1 MANTSKNKYNAMRED
16 PIATIMRRASTM
28 DHKKLTDKQLDK
40 SFKKAAG
47 IFASM
52 ETLMAAKATA

>member
-1 MANTSKNKYNAMRED
+1 MANSNKQKYNAMRED
-16 PIATIMRRASTM
+16 PIATIMRRANTM
-28 DHKKLTDKQLDK
+28 DHRKLTTQQLDK

-52 ETLMAAKATA
+52 ETLMAAKATT